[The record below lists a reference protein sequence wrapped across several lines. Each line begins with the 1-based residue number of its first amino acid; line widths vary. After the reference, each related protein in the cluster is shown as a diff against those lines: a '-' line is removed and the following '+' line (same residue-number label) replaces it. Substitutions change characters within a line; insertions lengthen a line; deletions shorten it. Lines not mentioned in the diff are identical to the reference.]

1 MYKFCIISH
10 NKMVIKMFYD
20 EFMKYGLDKNNK
32 LNLDEVADKVI
43 KDLKLD
49 KKEKMNLIYHSVKRL
64 SHELYNIVSFYP
76 FQLNLDE

>member
-1 MYKFCIISH
+1 
-10 NKMVIKMFYD
+10 MFYD

-64 SHELYNIVSFYP
+64 SYELYNIVSFYP